1 MTMSRLVGC
10 ERVLLLGGEKVLM
23 LVVVVICGGVSG
35 GADVVGVSETMCVD
49 VKRGQ

>member
-10 ERVLLLGGEKVLM
+10 ERVLLLGGEKVLV
-23 LVVVVICGGVSG
+23 LVVVVICGGVAG